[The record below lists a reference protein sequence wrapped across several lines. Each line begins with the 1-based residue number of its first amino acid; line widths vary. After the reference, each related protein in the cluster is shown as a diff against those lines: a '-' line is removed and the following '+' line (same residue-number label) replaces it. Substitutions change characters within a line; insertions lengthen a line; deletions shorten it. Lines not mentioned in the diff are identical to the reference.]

1 MVYVE
6 QFNEIV
12 AYNGFGNSFQRKD
25 LYSQLTTSWFLLGYF
40 TNIIVPRI
48 SYNLGT
54 FLCND

>member
-48 SYNLGT
+48 
-54 FLCND
+54 